1 MIGRLRG
8 ELVFKQ
14 PPHLLIDVGGVG
26 YEIEAPLSTFY
37 DLPEVGGTVTL
48 FTHLHVRED
57 AHVLYGFGRET
68 DRALFRSL
76 IRVNGVGAKMA
87 LAILSGMSADEFARC
102 LREGNVAALTR
113 LPGIGK
119 KTAERLLV
127 EMRDRVDG
135 LGEGTALSVGGA
147 ISAVPADPATEA
159 IAALASLGYKPAEA
173 ERMVKGVAAPDLD
186 SGEIIRRA
194 LKASL
199 R

>member
-8 ELVFKQ
+8 ELVFRQ